1 LRQNINENY
10 SYSQDCFGLFER
22 DVTRSGFVGSTWAG
36 RGVIG
41 SAIVVLHV
49 AVIYAL
55 AHIQPMRSDQS
66 PARPVEVVLLAIAH
80 AETPPPPPVVRLEP
94 FRPDVAPPLLPDI
107 EIETEHTPTNA
118 ITLAVA
124 TQPSAPAAAVGAPA
138 LISQVEYLRAPAPRY
153 PTMSKRLH
161 EKGVVVLR
169 VLIGIDGQALRV
181 EVEESSGFER
191 LDTEARSA
199 VQRALFKPWTEN
211 GRARQAVVLVPI
223 EFGLGAHAS
232 SG

>member
-1 LRQNINENY
+1 M
-10 SYSQDCFGLFER
+10 
-22 DVTRSGFVGSTWAG
+22 TRSGFGGPTWAG

-41 SAIVVLHV
+41 SAIAVLHV

-55 AHIQPMRSDQS
+55 AHLQPMRSDDS

-80 AETPPPPPVVRLEP
+80 AETPPAPPAVRLEP
-94 FRPDVAPPLLPDI
+94 FHPDVVPPLLPDI
-107 EIETEHTPTNA
+107 EIETERAPTNA

-124 TQPSAPAAAVGAPA
+124 TQSAAPAAAEGAPA
-138 LISQVEYLRAPAPRY
+138 LISQVEYLRAPSPRY

-169 VLIGIDGQALRV
+169 VLIGVDGQALRV
-181 EVEESSGFER
+181 DVEESSGFER
-191 LDTEARSA
+191 LDTEARAA
-199 VQRALFKPWTEN
+199 VQRALFRPWTEN

-223 EFGLGAHAS
+223 EFGLSARGS
-232 SG
+232 SS